1 MKAIKTMNGVICG
14 YGLPID
20 IVAQIPNVTI
30 LANLH
35 GIPKVA
41 LLPPIPEL
49 LKIKGLVQ
57 VHNLSNKLLGFSLPT
72 EINQIKNFVRQFN
85 SILDVK
91 HEKLSQ
97 VCNIDLLDKIQSFID
112 SFEIEEND
120 KKNITKS
127 FSQVISETNKSGEMS
142 FDTII
147 NLINLLI
154 VLVTSI
160 PTMLSN
166 YQKWTDSSITEI
178 CGILNELEKE
188 AVKFVEVEHRGGVPL
203 FQYSKGKKEVGFLLN
218 GTQICMLSEPK
229 GNIKRVRVVY
239 QSENNKQI
247 YGYVERNKLKRLYK

>member
-72 EINQIKNFVRQFN
+72 EINQIKNVVRQFN

-112 SFEIEEND
+112 SFEI
-120 KKNITKS
+120 
-127 FSQVISETNKSGEMS
+127 
-142 FDTII
+142 
-147 NLINLLI
+147 
-154 VLVTSI
+154 
-160 PTMLSN
+160 
-166 YQKWTDSSITEI
+166 
-178 CGILNELEKE
+178 
-188 AVKFVEVEHRGGVPL
+188 
-203 FQYSKGKKEVGFLLN
+203 
-218 GTQICMLSEPK
+218 
-229 GNIKRVRVVY
+229 
-239 QSENNKQI
+239 
-247 YGYVERNKLKRLYK
+247 